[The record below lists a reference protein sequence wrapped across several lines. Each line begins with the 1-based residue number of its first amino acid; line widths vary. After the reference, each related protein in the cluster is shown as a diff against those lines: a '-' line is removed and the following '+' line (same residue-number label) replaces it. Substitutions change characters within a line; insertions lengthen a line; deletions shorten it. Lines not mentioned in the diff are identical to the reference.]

1 MKTLVLLFIIIPTAI
16 MAQQDTQNTVSSR
29 KWSITGWGS
38 KLYPVSATMRGTSTQ
53 FREEIAADYN
63 NTVYPFQ
70 DEYIVNPS
78 RNTLFTIGFGGKLS
92 YNIEEQTALFLGIG
106 GYFFSKRQFGD
117 EAFMFVNSTILGA
130 EYTLFPKHTYLNFF
144 GSAALSLNFIGGSV
158 KYDYFFGSSETNI
171 PIAFRLGV
179 EGEIGARYI
188 LPSTP
193 VALEFSGNY
202 ALTNIIGKSYTKP
215 AVKPNATL
223 PERELND
230 GANPDNPND
239 NGRTIDF
246 FQIKLGVKIWF

>member
-1 MKTLVLLFIIIPTAI
+1 MKTLVFLFVIIPIAI

-29 KWSITGWGS
+29 KWSISGWGG

-92 YNIEEQTALFLGIG
+92 YHIEEQTALFLGLAG
-106 GYFFSKRQFGD
+106 QFFSKRQSGD
-117 EAFMFVNSTILGA
+117 KAFLFVNSTVIGA
-130 EYTLFPKHTYLNFF
+130 EYTLFPKYTNFNFF

-158 KYDYFFGSSETNI
+158 EYDYFFGKSETMI
-171 PIAFRLGV
+171 PAVFRLGM
-179 EGEIGARYI
+179 EGELGARYI
-188 LPSTP
+188 IPTTP
-193 VALEFSGNY
+193 VAVELSGNY
-202 ALTNIIGKSYTKP
+202 ALTNLIGKSYTKP
-215 AVKPNATL
+215 SAKPNASL

-230 GANPDNPND
+230 GANPDNPKD
-239 NGRTIDF
+239 QGRTIDF
-246 FQIKLGVKIWF
+246 FQIKFGVKIWF

>member
-38 KLYPVSATMRGTSTQ
+38 KLYPVSPTMRGTSAQ
-53 FREEIAADYN
+53 FMQEVAADYN
-63 NTVYPFQ
+63 NTVYPFR
-70 DEYIVNPS
+70 DESDDS
-78 RNTLFTIGFGGKLS
+78 RLNSRMFTLGLGGKLS
-92 YNIEEQTALFLGIG
+92 YNIEDQTALFLGTG
-106 GYFFSKRQFGD
+106 LQTLTKRNGSDEVYFI
-117 EAFMFVNSTILGA
+117 AFNTVAGA
-130 EYTLFPKHTYLNFF
+130 EYTLFPKHTDLNFF